1 MSTKLRKVLIANRGE
16 IAIRVIRACQDLGI
30 ETVAIYSTAD
40 RNSIHVKLADEA
52 VCVGPPDS
60 KSSYL
65 NIPSVIA
72 AAEVTNADAIHPGYG
87 FLAENAEFARVCSAC
102 NIIFIGPNADSISLL
117 GDKVQARAT
126 ALKAKIPLL
135 PGTIDP
141 VGSIR
146 EAETEAEKIGYPVI
160 LKASKGGGGRGI
172 YIIRSNVDLHRSMEK
187 AKSEAKAAFG
197 SDEMYVEKFCEHPR
211 HVEIQVAAD
220 HHGNA
225 IFLGE
230 RDCSIQRRHQKLLE
244 EAPCP
249 VITEETRKAMGEAAI
264 RLVKEVNYHNL
275 GTVEYLLDSDGKSF
289 YFMEMN
295 TRIQVEH
302 PVTELVTGIDL
313 VKLQLSIASGEK
325 LPLKQEDI
333 KLKGHAIEC
342 RINAE
347 DPETFAPC
355 PGKIDELH
363 VPGGVGVRFDSFI
376 YQGYNVPPYYDSM
389 LGKLIS
395 YEADRELAI
404 RKMKRALKEL
414 QIGGIKT
421 NKEFFSKLLSSEKF
435 QNNQY
440 DTNFLQ
446 AFLTK
451 SS

>member
-1 MSTKLRKVLIANRGE
+1 MSKPIKKVLIANRGE
-16 IAIRVIRACQDLGI
+16 IAIRIIRACQDIGI
-30 ETVAIYSTAD
+30 ETVAIYSKAD
-40 RNSIHVKLADEA
+40 EHSIHVKLADEA
-52 VCVGPPDS
+52 VCVGPADS

-65 NIPSVIA
+65 HIPSVIA

-102 NIIFIGPNADSISLL
+102 NITFIGPTADSIALL

-126 ALKAKIPLL
+126 AVKANIPLL
-135 PGTIDP
+135 PGTINP
-141 VGSIR
+141 VESIQ
-146 EAETEAEKIGYPVI
+146 EAESEAEKIGYPVI
-160 LKASKGGGGRGI
+160 LKAAHGGGGRGI
-172 YIIRSNVDLHRSMEK
+172 YIIRSNTDLHRSYDK
-187 AKSEAKAAFG
+187 ARSEAKAAFG

-225 IFLGE
+225 IYLGE
-230 RDCSIQRRHQKLLE
+230 RDCSIQRRHQKLVE

-249 VITEETRKAMGEAAI
+249 VITEETRRAMGEAAV
-264 RLVKEVNYHNL
+264 RLVQEVGYHNI
-275 GTVEYLLDSDGKSF
+275 GTVEYLLDSDLESF

-313 VKLQLSIASGEK
+313 VKLQLAIATGEK
-325 LPLKQEDI
+325 LPLTQKDV
-333 KLKGHAIEC
+333 KLTGHAVEC

-363 VPGGVGVRFDSFI
+363 VPGGVGVRFDSFV
-376 YQGYNVPPYYDSM
+376 YHGYSVPPYYDSM
-389 LGKLIS
+389 LGKLIT
-395 YEADRELAI
+395 YESNRELAL
-404 RKMKRALKEL
+404 RKMERCLKEL
-414 QIGGIKT
+414 QINGIKT
-421 NKEFFSKLLSSEKF
+421 NKKFFSRLLADEKF

-446 AFLTK
+446 AFLTR
-451 SS
+451 SG